1 MVVVADIGDSMF
13 GAIDLNVHARGVF
26 ISPPFYTSMVFAI
39 PGALGVQVAKPNHRP
54 IVLVGDGAFQ
64 MSCTEL
70 STIVSRGLNPIVF
83 VLNNHGYTTERF
95 LLDGPFN
102 DIANWNY
109 HRITEMIGGGI
120 GYSVST
126 EGELETAIHNALS
139 SDKLNIISVELGSKD
154 ISPALLRMTDGLA
167 KRV

>member
-1 MVVVADIGDSMF
+1 
-13 GAIDLNVHARGVF
+13 
-26 ISPPFYTSMVFAI
+26 
-39 PGALGVQVAKPNHRP
+39 
-54 IVLVGDGAFQ
+54 

-70 STIVSRGLNPIVF
+70 STIVARGLNPIVF

-102 DIANWNY
+102 DIANWSY

-120 GYSVST
+120 GCQVST
-126 EGELETAIHNALS
+126 EGELETAIANALQ
-139 SDKLNIISVELGSKD
+139 SDKLNVISVEIGSKD